1 MTMVT
6 TNKPWHRLMPLG
18 VLALLMVVT
27 SACVATNQDVGGF
40 SAEASYTLRSGKQL
54 TGDQVVLAYKITL
67 EPDSMVEGDMT
78 LTGNKVRLNGEVD
91 GDVVVVS
98 DRVTVGDTAHVT
110 GDLVVCAK
118 DLQRSDMARIDGE
131 FKEECTN
138 SGRVS
143 ARNLLESGWDSWQ
156 GSVFFRVSSVIVGA
170 LLFGAVAALIT
181 TVFPR
186 PLVRMSESVQRSPL
200 TAGGVGFLTMLVAIG
215 LTVVYGIS
223 LILLLPVVLMPL
235 VLVGWLVIGVLSL
248 LGWAALAS
256 PVGVWVFRMLRMDHQ
271 PRMVAAAVG
280 GIVLALLLRVWSVFW
295 FTFWIGLVASI
306 ILGSIGLGAVI
317 LTRVGT
323 RPFPRP
329 DA

>member
-1 MTMVT
+1 MTTVT
-6 TNKPWHRLMPLG
+6 THTTWHRWVPLG
-18 VLALLMVVT
+18 VLALLMMAS
-27 SACVATNQDVGGF
+27 SACVATNRDVGGF
-40 SAEASYTLRSGKQL
+40 NAKSSFTLESGEQL

-67 EPDSMVEGDMT
+67 EPGSIVAGDMT
-78 LTGNKVRLNGEVD
+78 LTGNKVHLDGEID
-91 GDVVVVS
+91 GDAVVVS

-110 GDLVVCAK
+110 GDLVICAK
-118 DLQRSDMARIDGE
+118 DLQRSDRARIDGE

-156 GSVFFRVSSVIVGA
+156 GSAFFRVTSVIIGA

-181 TVFPR
+181 AVFPR

-248 LGWAALAS
+248 LGWTALAA
-256 PVGVWVFRMLRMDHQ
+256 PFGVWVFRLLRMDYQ

-280 GIVLALLLRVWSVFW
+280 GIALALLLRVWSIFW

-306 ILGSIGLGAVI
+306 ILGSVGLGAVI

-323 RPFPRP
+323 RPYPRP
-329 DA
+329 GA